1 MEYEQV
7 SAFEA
12 AKAACIQ
19 LMNSRFNFVDSA
31 GNRICAWEKP
41 LNELG
46 DKLQITIVDAMLT
59 RSEAA
64 ENDAIKFEV
73 YIVVEGALKIEVIK
87 HDLRCDSIDERLNNL
102 EAMALGMVGQ
112 FRHNSKLGIQHNE
125 HSPTC

>member
-1 MEYEQV
+1 MEYEQA

-12 AKAACIQ
+12 AKTACIQ
-19 LMNSRFNFVDSA
+19 LMNSKFNFADSA
-31 GNRICAWEKP
+31 GNRICTWEKH
-41 LNELG
+41 LNERG

-73 YIVVEGALKIEVIK
+73 HIIIEGALKIEVIK

-112 FRHNSKLGIQHNE
+112 FRHNSKLGIKNNE
-125 HSPTC
+125 HSTAS